1 MIVEIELDGGEKAEA
16 RTFEGHI
23 LTFVSP
29 RAFASGAP
37 IGVAVVIGDGRRVLE
52 GRSISSKRLEG
63 GRFEV
68 RMRFVNLRRDD
79 RHALS
84 EAMRSWST

>member
-1 MIVEIELDGGEKAEA
+1 MEIEFDGGEKAEA

-23 LTFVSP
+23 LTFLSP

-37 IGVAVVIGDGRRVLE
+37 IGFTVVMGDHRRALE
-52 GRSISSKRLEG
+52 GRCVGSRRAED

-68 RMRFVNLRRDD
+68 RMRLVNLRRDD
-79 RHALS
+79 RHALG
-84 EAMRSWST
+84 EAVRSSFT